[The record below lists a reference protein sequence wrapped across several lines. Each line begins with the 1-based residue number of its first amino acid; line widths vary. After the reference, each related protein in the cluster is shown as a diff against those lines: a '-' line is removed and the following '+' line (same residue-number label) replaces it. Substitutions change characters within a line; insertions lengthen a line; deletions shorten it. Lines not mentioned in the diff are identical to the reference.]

1 MSCKF
6 SVDPSDMVKVTVVDS
21 LNDNPVIASTTVP
34 LGSDITS
41 WLKSLTVPTHDGY
54 NMIDVEDWEITA
66 GSITS
71 VNDNAT
77 VYIRYQATSGG
88 DSEDTNTGSVV
99 MSMNSDGDL
108 FVQKIDSPISSGE
121 ATIKL
126 KMTHNLGAVDCS
138 YVTVKKNSTGE
149 VLENTVNNNGIS
161 EITFTDDSID
171 TQTYYII
178 SAYDSDNNKIANA
191 LWQCSLKP
199 RSMTITQGDNTVELT
214 IRSNT
219 ASTSVNEDGD
229 ISVEDVHLID
239 DNVAGEATVYIK
251 MSKSFDKIKYAS
263 YNVAEFSKGD
273 DEEFKKENVVISGD
287 TITFTDKNIATRNS
301 YAICLLDANKNRL
314 GQLLWDAGFKP
325 VAMTITL
332 KNGKEYKN
340 IYLY

>member
-1 MSCKF
+1 
-6 SVDPSDMVKVTVVDS
+6 MVKVTVVDS

-41 WLKSLTVPTHDGY
+41 WLNSLSVPAHDGY
-54 NMIDVEDWEITA
+54 EMIPVEDWEITA
-66 GSITS
+66 GFITS

-77 VYIRYQATSGG
+77 VYIRYQAMSGG

-149 VLENTVNNNGIS
+149 VLENTVNNNDNGIS

-178 SAYDSDNNKIANA
+178 SAYDSDNNKMTNA
-191 LWQCSLKP
+191 LWQCNLKP

-219 ASTSVNEDGD
+219 ARTFVNGDGD
-229 ISVEDVHLID
+229 ISVGDVHLID

-263 YNVAEFSKGD
+263 YDVVDFSKGD
-273 DEEFKKENVVISGD
+273 DEELKQENVVISGD

-301 YAICLLDANKNRL
+301 YRIGLFNTSGNRL
-314 GQLLWDAGFKP
+314 GQFLWDAGFKP